1 MSSWSPN
8 WICLLVSVCIHV
20 DSGSLSTYY
29 ISSWF
34 ISCPRPE
41 LCIYIYWCMYI
52 SIYISTWLDCFLL
65 FTEIVNNTLF
75 IFWSK
80 VFSTSVIFMD
90 HYFSAM
96 RYFSTSISNQVQ
108 FEIENIFVCY
118 LIRYKCILFTMIW
131 DVCVDLLHVSHS
143 FAMYCGYLVQLD
155 KASVW

>member
-1 MSSWSPN
+1 MSREDSWFIRMSSWSPN

-41 LCIYIYWCMYI
+41 LCIYINTYI
-52 SIYISTWLDCFLL
+52 CISVYIYRPGWILL
-65 FTEIVNNTLF
+65 FTELVNNTLF

-80 VFSTSVIFMD
+80 GFSTSVIFMD

-96 RYFSTSISNQVQ
+96 RHFSTSISNQGQ

-118 LIRYKCILFTMIW
+118 LIRYKCILLTII
-131 DVCVDLLHVSHS
+131 
-143 FAMYCGYLVQLD
+143 
-155 KASVW
+155 